1 MSYRYRSKPEILSY
15 TPFHFSF
22 TVPLK
27 CRNFEVIDFTKYT
40 YFSVA
45 LCMFILN
52 CKTLRFSL
60 QEVIEKTLIAFLI
73 GSLPYFDHCVVQTLK
88 LTYPTQK
95 NDLFPDLIINP
106 KRN

>member
-73 GSLPYFDHCVVQTLK
+73 GSLPF
-88 LTYPTQK
+88 
-95 NDLFPDLIINP
+95 
-106 KRN
+106 